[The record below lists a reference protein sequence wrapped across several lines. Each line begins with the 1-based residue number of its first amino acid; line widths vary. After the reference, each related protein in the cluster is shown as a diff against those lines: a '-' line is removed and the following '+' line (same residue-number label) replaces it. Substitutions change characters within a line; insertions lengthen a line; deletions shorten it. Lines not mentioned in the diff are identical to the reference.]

1 MYLDLYESFLG
12 SEYFLFKRRMS
23 EKWTVGEIFFS
34 ESLFGC
40 IWSDDEGQN
49 NKEFIWSK
57 NWCVRQWWQQ
67 KLVDGLCRSIDV
79 FFFSFS
85 FDRELC
91 VHLLVIFC
99 FPCSRPN
106 SSGSSPTSDN
116 LESSSTS
123 KTSTPLNRQSS
134 DELNGQQGKR
144 KFSLSQYK
152 EHKRLKSNEV
162 QSNTLADTDMRLIH
176 MENSKVRTSV
186 ISRWTSS
193 MIISFSH
200 HHRWQSMK
208 MVQRSLNQQ

>member
-1 MYLDLYESFLG
+1 MMKDKIIKNSF
-12 SEYFLFKRRMS
+12 EARTDVFD
-23 EKWTVGEIFFS
+23 
-34 ESLFGC
+34 
-40 IWSDDEGQN
+40 SDDN
-49 NKEFIWSK
+49 R
-57 NWCVRQWWQQ
+57 NWWMDF
-67 KLVDGLCRSIDV
+67 VDRLTY
-79 FFFSFS
+79 FFSFS

-186 ISRWTSS
+186 ISR
-193 MIISFSH
+193 
-200 HHRWQSMK
+200 
-208 MVQRSLNQQ
+208 